1 MNISITSFQSG
12 VNILINKTMEKAYN
26 ISEIRFENNQIILN
40 IDNQLVKLNLSIVSQ
55 KLANATE
62 AQLYDYKISPSGYGI
77 SWKQL
82 DEDLSIN
89 GLLKLN
95 TSNPQLKH
103 AG

>member
-1 MNISITSFQSG
+1 
-12 VNILINKTMEKAYN
+12 MEKAYN

-77 SWKQL
+77 NWKQL